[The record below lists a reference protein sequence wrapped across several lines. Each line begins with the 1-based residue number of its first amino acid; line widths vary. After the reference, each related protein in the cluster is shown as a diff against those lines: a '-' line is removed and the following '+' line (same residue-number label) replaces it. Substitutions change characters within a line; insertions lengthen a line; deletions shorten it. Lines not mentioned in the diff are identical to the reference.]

1 MNEQVNHTLSKT
13 EINEMI
19 DNLPISKRSRINKS
33 RIVSKEELKET
44 SKINDQIDD
53 LLANEDFDHY
63 ELLKLE
69 DKLSEIESKY
79 YYKHIINQIN

>member
-69 DKLSEIESKY
+69 DKLSEIENKY

>member
-1 MNEQVNHTLSKT
+1 MNDQVNHTLSKT

-33 RIVSKEELKET
+33 RIISKEELKET

-69 DKLSEIESKY
+69 DKLYEIESKY

>member
-1 MNEQVNHTLSKT
+1 MNDQVNHTLSKT

-33 RIVSKEELKET
+33 RIISKEELKET